1 MDVAMATS
9 FGTKMAITGF
19 VFATATRRLV
29 IEGEGLVV
37 GRHNAA
43 IANTLQLRD
52 VALATIF
59 GFQWDITSVV

>member
-1 MDVAMATS
+1 M
-9 FGTKMAITGF
+9 
-19 VFATATRRLV
+19 
-29 IEGEGLVV
+29 V
-37 GRHNAA
+37 GQQNTD